1 MNITDEN
8 MVQIWLKARE
18 ASEAAH
24 VCVFTSPQDGMYDDR
39 AERVRERL
47 ADLLSV
53 IEISNTKSVIEEAI
67 EFLGGVDG
75 AVEIRSK
82 LIKAIEP

>member
-1 MNITDEN
+1 MKITDEN

-39 AERVRERL
+39 VERVRGRL
-47 ADLLSV
+47 QELLKV
-53 IEISNTKSVIEEAI
+53 IEIEVK
-67 EFLGGVDG
+67 
-75 AVEIRSK
+75 
-82 LIKAIEP
+82 P